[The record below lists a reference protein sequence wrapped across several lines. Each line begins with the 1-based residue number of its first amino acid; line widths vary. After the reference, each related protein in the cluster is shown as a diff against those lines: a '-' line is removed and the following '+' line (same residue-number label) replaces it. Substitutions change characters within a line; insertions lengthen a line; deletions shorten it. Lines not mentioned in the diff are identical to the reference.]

1 MKKILVIAVLAMSCV
16 SLWAQDGLSGLRT
29 QKQIITVES
38 LSSTYTIQVLALKLP
53 PSDANF
59 FKNLDKVY
67 EYPCND
73 GYVRYC
79 VGKYSSI
86 DEAKASLNT
95 VRESGYNEAFV
106 THTKRFAVKE
116 SDYYVASTKKGEKI
130 EIDPNKEYVVQLAA
144 FRYPVYLTFFEQV
157 DEVIEYRLKDKIFR
171 YTTPPVRG
179 SQVESLQQKMK
190 NLGYENAF
198 IVEYSKYE
206 PFRIE

>member
-1 MKKILVIAVLAMSCV
+1 MKKILVTAVLALTCV
-16 SLWAQDGLSGLRT
+16 VMFAQDKLSGLRT

-38 LSSTYTIQVLALKLP
+38 PSNCYTVQVLALKLP

-59 FKNLDKVY
+59 FSNLDKVY
-67 EYPCND
+67 EYPCQD

-79 VGKYSSI
+79 VGKYSTL
-86 DEAKASLNT
+86 DEAKQSLNA
-95 VRESGYNEAFV
+95 VRESGYKEAFV
-106 THTKRFAVKE
+106 TNTKRFSLTE
-116 SDYYVASTKKGEKI
+116 SDYSRAKNSKI
-130 EIDPNKEYVVQLAA
+130 VIEPNKDYVVQLAA

-171 YTTPPVRG
+171 YTTVPVKG
-179 SQVESLQQKMK
+179 TEVEALLQKMK

-206 PFRIE
+206 QYRIE